1 MSLSAQIHLTR
12 KEERNQKF
20 ELRAEFKIPDDG
32 ITAIFGPSGSGK
44 TSLLRCIAGL
54 EKQVTGQILFK
65 SEVWQAL
72 DSFLPPYKRRV
83 GYVFQSQN
91 LFPHLTSQQ
100 NVDFAVQRR
109 TSVEHQLNPES
120 IYEAL
125 DISSLLDKM
134 PHQLSGGEQQL
145 VAIARAV
152 LSNPSLIL
160 MDEPLSS
167 LDEQR
172 KKKSISTIKNINEV
186 FGIPIIYVTHSIN
199 EVLEIADHMMVIDNG
214 KLVISKPLMEALTE
228 LPESGAVWPDLGAVI
243 EGIVTSRDQ
252 DYGLSEV
259 EFQGGHLR
267 VANDVLEIGS
277 KVRLSILAR
286 DISLARTKQEDSSIL
301 NKVQADIIE
310 ILEDNNPAFRRIH
323 LSTKKTQFKALV
335 TRKSVDSLGLEVGQ
349 TVWMQIKSVA
359 INN

>member
-199 EVLEIADHMMVIDNG
+199 EVLEIADHIMVIDNG

-252 DYGLSEV
+252 NYGLSEV

-323 LSTKKTQFKALV
+323 LSTKKTQFKA
-335 TRKSVDSLGLEVGQ
+335 
-349 TVWMQIKSVA
+349 
-359 INN
+359 